1 MCGIYGVYGGAI
13 STGVRASAEEAW
25 LEDAGRL
32 LRHRG
37 PDGCARLSCMGGRC
51 LLGHSR
57 LAIIDLEGGAQPIG
71 NEDETIWV
79 VLNGEIYNYVELRQE
94 LIAKGHRFRTH
105 SDTEVLVHLYEEKG
119 KDLLDDLD
127 GMFAFVIVDEKKEQ
141 LFLARDRFGEKPL
154 YYASLNEGR
163 GLVFASEMKAVGVFP
178 GLDNHLDVPA
188 IAQFLAV
195 GYVPAPRTHYRGV
208 RKLMAGEALSFSP
221 SAPDADAR
229 LRKWLYWRPRIELNG
244 ANPPTREDAVE
255 DIRARVLE
263 SVRLRLRSDVPIGSF
278 LSGGV
283 DSTAIAVAIRELQPG
298 VEFNTFCASFDNPQL
313 DEAPYARV
321 VAQHL
326 GTNHHEVHFSSDDLL
341 PIFDALIDH
350 YDEPFGDVS
359 MFPTFAVCRAAREV
373 CKVMLSG
380 DGGDEC
386 FGGYS
391 GMFGYYRWHG
401 LRRMA
406 GVRASA
412 AGLRQFWGKNWRGA
426 GWLGFLSKS
435 DWDLL
440 HTPNRENMISS
451 YFKPDYRSAAEAGL
465 RELES
470 GARKHERLPFPL
482 SAFEATASSYLPEQI
497 LVKVDRA
504 SMRASLE
511 CRAPFLNPALMQ
523 FATSLPLDYHFK
535 AGLGKA
541 LLRDALP
548 AWVPPEIRWRQ
559 KRGFTPPLC
568 GWLRAELKSEM
579 ENSLD
584 GDMGELRALLD
595 PSPVKELFREHL
607 TGSDHSNALFRWLVL
622 VRRCRDAVLN

>member
-1 MCGIYGVYGGAI
+1 
-13 STGVRASAEEAW
+13 
-25 LEDAGRL
+25 
-32 LRHRG
+32 
-37 PDGCARLSCMGGRC
+37 MGGRC

-119 KDLLDDLD
+119 ESLLDDLD
-127 GMFAFVIVDEKKEQ
+127 GMFALAIVDEKKER

-163 GLVFASEMKAVGVFP
+163 RLVFASEMKAIVAFP

-195 GYVPAPRTHYRGV
+195 GYVPAPRTHYRAV
-208 RKLMAGEALSFSP
+208 RKLRAGEALSFSP
-221 SAPDADAR
+221 RARDTDAR
-229 LRKWLYWRPRIELNG
+229 LRTWRYWQPRIELNG
-244 ANPPTREDAVE
+244 AKPPTHEDAVE
-255 DIRARVLE
+255 EVRARVLE
-263 SVRLRLRSDVPIGSF
+263 SVRLRLRSDVPIGAF

-283 DSTAIAVAIRELQPG
+283 DSTCIAAAIRELQPG
-298 VEFNTFCASFDNPQL
+298 IKFNTFCASFDNPQL

-321 VAQHL
+321 VAEHL
-326 GTNHHEVHFSSDDLL
+326 GTDHHEVHFSSDDLL

-391 GMFGYYRWHG
+391 EMFGYYRWHG
-401 LRRMA
+401 LRRTP
-406 GVRASA
+406 GINA
-412 AGLRQFWGKNWRGA
+412 AARGLRQFWGKSWRGA

-435 DWDLL
+435 DWELL
-440 HTPNRENMISS
+440 HTWDRGNVISS
-451 YFKPDYRSAAEAGL
+451 YFTPDYRSAAETGL
-465 RELES
+465 LELEAS
-470 GARKHERLPFPL
+470 AREHERLPYPL

-497 LVKVDRA
+497 MVKVDRA

-511 CRAPFLNPALMQ
+511 CRAPFLNPELMQ
-523 FATSLPLDYHFK
+523 FATNLPLDYHFR

-568 GWLRAELKSEM
+568 HWLRAELKSEM

-584 GDMGELRALLD
+584 GGMGELRTLLD
-595 PSPVKELFREHL
+595 PSPAKELFRQHL
-607 TGSDHSNALFRWLVL
+607 AGSDHSNALFRWLVL
-622 VRRCRDAVLN
+622 TRRCRDAFLN

>member
-1 MCGIYGVYGGAI
+1 
-13 STGVRASAEEAW
+13 
-25 LEDAGRL
+25 
-32 LRHRG
+32 
-37 PDGCARLSCMGGRC
+37 MGGRC

-119 KDLLDDLD
+119 ESLLDDLD
-127 GMFAFVIVDEKKEQ
+127 GMFALAIVDEKKER

-163 GLVFASEMKAVGVFP
+163 RLVFASEMKAIVAFP

-195 GYVPAPRTHYRGV
+195 GYVPAPRTHYRAV
-208 RKLMAGEALSFSP
+208 RKLRAGEALSFSP
-221 SAPDADAR
+221 RARDTDAR
-229 LRKWLYWRPRIELNG
+229 LRTWRYWQPRIELNG
-244 ANPPTREDAVE
+244 AKPPTHEDAVE
-255 DIRARVLE
+255 EVRARVLE
-263 SVRLRLRSDVPIGSF
+263 SVRLRLRSDVPIGAF

-283 DSTAIAVAIRELQPG
+283 DSTCIAAAIRELQPG
-298 VEFNTFCASFDNPQL
+298 IKFNTFCASFDNPQL
-313 DEAPYARV
+313 DEAPYARM
-321 VAQHL
+321 VAKHL
-326 GTNHHEVHFSSDDLL
+326 GTDHHEVHFSSDDLL

-359 MFPTFAVCRAAREV
+359 MFPTFAVCHAAREV

-391 GMFGYYRWHG
+391 EMFGYYRWHG
-401 LRRMA
+401 LRRTP
-406 GVRASA
+406 GINA
-412 AGLRQFWGKNWRGA
+412 AARGLRQFWGKSWRGA

-435 DWDLL
+435 DWELL
-440 HTPNRENMISS
+440 HTWDRGNVISS
-451 YFKPDYRSAAEAGL
+451 YFTPDYRSAAETGL
-465 RELES
+465 LELEAS
-470 GARKHERLPFPL
+470 AREHERLPYPL

-497 LVKVDRA
+497 MVKVDRA

-511 CRAPFLNPALMQ
+511 CRAPFLNPELMQ
-523 FATSLPLDYHFK
+523 FATNLPLDYHFR

-568 GWLRAELKSEM
+568 HWLRAELKSEM

-584 GDMGELRALLD
+584 GGMGELRTLLD
-595 PSPVKELFREHL
+595 PSPAKELFRQHL
-607 TGSDHSNALFRWLVL
+607 AGSDHSNALFRWLVL
-622 VRRCRDAVLN
+622 TRRCRDAFLN

>member
-1 MCGIYGVYGGAI
+1 
-13 STGVRASAEEAW
+13 
-25 LEDAGRL
+25 
-32 LRHRG
+32 
-37 PDGCARLSCMGGRC
+37 MGGRC
-51 LLGHSR
+51 LLGHCR

-119 KDLLDDLD
+119 ESLLDDLD
-127 GMFAFVIVDEKKEQ
+127 GMFALAIVDEKKER

-163 GLVFASEMKAVGVFP
+163 RLVFASEMKAIVAFP

-195 GYVPAPRTHYRGV
+195 GYVPAPRTHYRAV
-208 RKLMAGEALSFSP
+208 RKLRAGEALSFSP
-221 SAPDADAR
+221 RARDTDAR
-229 LRKWLYWRPRIELNG
+229 LRTWRYWQPRIELNG
-244 ANPPTREDAVE
+244 AKPPTHEDAVE
-255 DIRARVLE
+255 EVRARVLE
-263 SVRLRLRSDVPIGSF
+263 SVRLRLRSDVPIGAF

-283 DSTAIAVAIRELQPG
+283 DSTCIAAAIRELQPG
-298 VEFNTFCASFDNPQL
+298 VKFNTFCASFDNPQL

-321 VAQHL
+321 VAEHL
-326 GTNHHEVHFSSDDLL
+326 GTDHHEVHFSSDDLL

-391 GMFGYYRWHG
+391 EMFGYYRWHG
-401 LRRMA
+401 LRRTP
-406 GVRASA
+406 GINA
-412 AGLRQFWGKNWRGA
+412 AARGLRQFWGKSWRGA

-435 DWDLL
+435 DWELL
-440 HTPNRENMISS
+440 HTWDRGNVISS
-451 YFKPDYRSAAEAGL
+451 YFTPDYRSAAETGL
-465 RELES
+465 LELEAS
-470 GARKHERLPFPL
+470 AREHERLPYPL

-497 LVKVDRA
+497 MVKVDRA

-511 CRAPFLNPALMQ
+511 CRAPFLNPELMQ

-568 GWLRAELKSEM
+568 HWLRAELKSEM

-584 GDMGELRALLD
+584 GGMGELRTLLD
-595 PSPVKELFREHL
+595 PSPAKELFRQHL
-607 TGSDHSNALFRWLVL
+607 AGSDHSNALFRWLVL
-622 VRRCRDAVLN
+622 TRRCRDAFLN

>member
-1 MCGIYGVYGGAI
+1 
-13 STGVRASAEEAW
+13 
-25 LEDAGRL
+25 
-32 LRHRG
+32 
-37 PDGCARLSCMGGRC
+37 MGGRC

-119 KDLLDDLD
+119 ESLLDDLD
-127 GMFAFVIVDEKKEQ
+127 GMFALAIVDEKKER

-163 GLVFASEMKAVGVFP
+163 RLVFASEMKAIVAFP

-195 GYVPAPRTHYRGV
+195 GYVPAPRTHYRAV
-208 RKLMAGEALSFSP
+208 RKLRAGEALSFSP
-221 SAPDADAR
+221 SGRDTDAH
-229 LRKWLYWRPRIELNG
+229 LRRWRYWRPRIELNG
-244 ANPPTREDAVE
+244 AKPPTHEDAVE
-255 DIRARVLE
+255 EVRARVLE
-263 SVRLRLRSDVPIGSF
+263 SVRLRLRSDVPIGAF

-283 DSTAIAVAIRELQPG
+283 DSTCIAAAIRELQPG
-298 VEFNTFCASFDNPQL
+298 IKFNTFCASFDNPQL
-313 DEAPYARV
+313 DEAPYARM
-321 VAQHL
+321 VAKHL
-326 GTNHHEVHFSSDDLL
+326 GTDHHEVHFSSDDLL

-391 GMFGYYRWHG
+391 EMFGYYRWHG
-401 LRRMA
+401 LRRTP
-406 GVRASA
+406 GINA
-412 AGLRQFWGKNWRGA
+412 AARGLRQFWGKSWRGA

-435 DWDLL
+435 DWELL
-440 HTPNRENMISS
+440 HTWDRGNVISS
-451 YFKPDYRSAAEAGL
+451 YFTPDYRSAAETGL
-465 RELES
+465 LELEAS
-470 GARKHERLPFPL
+470 AREHERLPYPL

-497 LVKVDRA
+497 MVKVDRA

-511 CRAPFLNPALMQ
+511 CRAPFLNPELMQ
-523 FATSLPLDYHFK
+523 FATNLPLDYHFR

-568 GWLRAELKSEM
+568 HWLRAELKSEM

-584 GDMGELRALLD
+584 GGMGELRTLLD
-595 PSPVKELFREHL
+595 PSPAKELFRQHL
-607 TGSDHSNALFRWLVL
+607 AGSDHSNALFRWLVL
-622 VRRCRDAVLN
+622 TRRCRDAFLN